1 VLGSQH
7 FAHYA
12 RAHNSP
18 RFLRI
23 NRGITGVTLTYARVV
38 LSVQGWSQQLLPNS
52 QLAGSLPLSPG
63 VKHLVAAKWLG
74 AAKITHPASH
84 ILHTS
89 CILASL
95 LSCGDRDGVAFF
107 FAKRGQHGPTTQ
119 GCAVEGL
126 QHLRPEG
133 SDMVRGEPL
142 TDKQAQADGHL
153 HSTGRAPECPGST
166 PACRARRARMHLHST
181 WGNVVHGCQLSSGS
195 PGAGRPLVGCG
206 ARAGS
211 LPAALGSR
219 SGSQPPRAL
228 AQDPGA
234 AIW

>member
-1 VLGSQH
+1 MAGGGKNNPSCLPY
-7 FAHYA
+7 FAYLWY
-12 RAHNSP
+12 SG
-18 RFLRI
+18 FF
-23 NRGITGVTLTYARVV
+23 TLLCVIRLFGLIFFY
-38 LSVQGWSQQLLPNS
+38 
-52 QLAGSLPLSPG
+52 
-63 VKHLVAAKWLG
+63 
-74 AAKITHPASH
+74 
-84 ILHTS
+84 
-89 CILASL
+89 
-95 LSCGDRDGVAFF
+95 F
-107 FAKRGQHGPTTQ
+107 FASRGQHGPTTQ
-119 GCAVEGL
+119 GCALEKISGL

-133 SDMVRGEPL
+133 SDLVRGEPL